1 MLKRDKERIVA
12 ELADRLRS
20 AQSLIVTDYR
30 GLSVKE
36 IDDLRTKLLEH
47 GVRYTVVKN
56 TLTRL
61 AAEQAEAK
69 DLLELLDG
77 PTAIA
82 FLESDADPAAAAK
95 VLNEIA
101 GARKILVIRGGV
113 LEGRTITE
121 ADVKNLASLPPTDV
135 LRAQLVG
142 ALAAPMA
149 TIVGLFTAPLRDLV
163 GVIDARIKQL
173 EEQGEAVPAAETEP
187 EAAPQAE
194 AEAEAPAEPEAAPQ
208 PEAEADAEAV
218 PSRRQRQSPQQ
229 KQNPHPKNP
238 QKHRRRSNG
247 NRYREARRAARARCP
262 CSSSSSSRT
271 RLRRSG
277 ASRPPLRSQSRLPA
291 QRRRGDGAAAE
302 EQTAFDVMLT
312 GAGDKKIQVIKVVR
326 AITGL
331 GLKEAK
337 DLVDGAPN
345 AVKEGVE
352 KEEADSIKGQLE
364 EAGASVE
371 VK

>member
-101 GARKILVIRGGV
+101 GAGKILVIRGGV
-113 LEGRTITE
+113 LEGKTITE
-121 ADVKNLASLPPTDV
+121 ADVKNLASLPPMDV

-149 TIVGLFTAPLRDLV
+149 TIVGLFAAPLRDLV
-163 GVIDARIKQL
+163 GVVDARIKQL
-173 EEQGEAVPAAETEP
+173 EEQGEAVPAETEP
-187 EAAPQAE
+187 EAPQAE
-194 AEAEAPAEPEAAPQ
+194 AEANAPAEPEAAA
-208 PEAEADAEAV
+208 EAEADADAEPEA
-218 PSRRQRQSPQQ
+218 S
-229 KQNPHPKNP
+229 
-238 QKHRRRSNG
+238 
-247 NRYREARRAARARCP
+247 E
-262 CSSSSSSRT
+262 
-271 RLRRSG
+271 
-277 ASRPPLRSQSRLPA
+277 PA
-291 QRRRGDGAAAE
+291 AAAE
-302 EQTAFDVMLT
+302 PE
-312 GAGDKKIQVIKVVR
+312 G
-326 AITGL
+326 
-331 GLKEAK
+331 EAEAEP
-337 DLVDGAPN
+337 VP
-345 AVKEGVE
+345 
-352 KEEADSIKGQLE
+352 EEPAETQE
-364 EAGASVE
+364 EE
-371 VK
+371 